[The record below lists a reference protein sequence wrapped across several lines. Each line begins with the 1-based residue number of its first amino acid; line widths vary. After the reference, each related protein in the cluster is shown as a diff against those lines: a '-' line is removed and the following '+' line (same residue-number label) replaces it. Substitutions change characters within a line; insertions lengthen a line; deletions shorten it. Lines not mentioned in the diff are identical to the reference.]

1 MHITVEPHRWL
12 RGYAP
17 GVWPPEVEQVAAF
30 LRAAGAEARLE
41 ELAAGEDDF
50 PGIGVRIH
58 AFEAQG
64 RRIVTLVPADRR
76 VDRSKLRTADAR
88 PAVPPAFPFTNA
100 DVRID
105 STLLA
110 ARTVWLHAGS
120 PRHVVGMSPVQ
131 LSRLVRATPADLVVE
146 V

>member
-1 MHITVEPHRWL
+1 
-12 RGYAP
+12 
-17 GVWPPEVEQVAAF
+17 VWPPEVEQVAAF

-41 ELAAGEDDF
+41 ELALGEDDF

-58 AFEAQG
+58 AFESSG
-64 RRIVTLVPADRR
+64 RRIVTLVRAERQ
-76 VDRSKLRTADAR
+76 VDRSKLGTFDAR

-105 STLLA
+105 KTLLA
-110 ARTVWLHAGS
+110 ERTVWIHAGS

-131 LSRLVRATPADLVVE
+131 LSRLVRAAPADLVTE
-146 V
+146 G